1 MRARAAYLGAVQR
14 LSRAMR
20 AYYDAQVPLEPDAQ
34 GGLSPWSA
42 THVAVMRECAEAW
55 PAVVARRQTYD
66 ALLRDFGSP
75 EARPET

>member
-20 AYYDAQVPLEPDAQ
+20 AFYDAQVPLEPDDR
-34 GGLSPWSA
+34 GGLAPWTS
-42 THVAVMRECAEAW
+42 THVMVMRECAEAW

-66 ALLRDFGSP
+66 ALLREFGSP
-75 EARPET
+75 EAPPET